1 MQDRHH
7 IRGISEPLPDGET
20 VLWEGAPAPRTLATR
35 VLHIRGIGVYFLLLG
50 AAAVLWSGGSRPEIM
65 ARLAWLAVL
74 AAIVVGMAWGYAVLL
89 HRTTRYTVT
98 SARVVIQK
106 GVAFPS
112 VVNIPFQ
119 RIANAQT
126 LRLKDGGGELAFEL
140 VPGARIGY
148 TFLWPHARPWKLA
161 QPQPMF
167 RALPSLDEA
176 AEAVQSA
183 YTAFMKGAAPEPQS
197 IPAEFRV
204 MDDDDLVVVHN
215 GRPGASHRPEGG
227 PA

>member
-7 IRGISEPLPDGET
+7 IRGISEPLPEGEH
-20 VLWEGAPAPRTLATR
+20 VLWEGAPAAALLATR

-50 AAAVLWSGGSRPEIM
+50 AVAVLWSGGSRPEVV

-74 AAIVVGMAWGYAVLL
+74 AGVVVAMAWGYAVLL
-89 HRTTRYTVT
+89 ERTTRYTVT

-119 RIANAQT
+119 RVANAQT
-126 LRLKDGGGELAFEL
+126 LQLKGETGELAIQL
-140 VPGARIGY
+140 VPGARLGY

-161 QPQPMF
+161 QPQPML

-176 AEAVQSA
+176 AQAVKSA
-183 YTAFMKGAAPEPQS
+183 YDAFMDGAAPEPQLV
-197 IPAEFRV
+197 PTEFRV
-204 MDDDDLVVVHN
+204 MDDDDTVVAHN
-215 GRPGASHRPEGG
+215 LRPPATVDADGG
-227 PA
+227 TP